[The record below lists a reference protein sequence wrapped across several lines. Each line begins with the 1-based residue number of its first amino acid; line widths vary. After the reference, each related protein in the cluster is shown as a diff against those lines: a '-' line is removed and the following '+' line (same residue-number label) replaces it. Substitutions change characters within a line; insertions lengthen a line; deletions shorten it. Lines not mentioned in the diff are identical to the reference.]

1 MTSSR
6 NRAPARF
13 PLLLVTALAPE
24 LASGCSGAASG
35 PATSA
40 GSATPPVSATMTPP
54 ATPTGSATAKAPV
67 GPAAR
72 DPLARLGHIVV
83 IYMEN
88 HSFDNLYG
96 EFPGAEGV
104 RSPGAA
110 KAGVQLDASGKPYA
124 ALPQPVDNTVRPVR
138 ADARFPKSLPN
149 GPFLID
155 TYLKPDVPSASPTH
169 RFYQQQEQINGGA
182 MNRFVAVSEVK
193 SFVMGY
199 YRTSALPLSKVAG
212 EFTLCDHFFHAAF
225 GGSFLNHIWLVAAAS
240 PTFPNAPAEMVAT
253 VDAKGALSRDPA
265 TGEVVKDGAVTPDG
279 FAVNTAQPFY
289 PPYRANT
296 PENKRVPPQ
305 KMPTIGDRLSEAG
318 VDWAWYSGGWNEAEA
333 GRIPEDFATHHQAF
347 NFFERYAPGTAA
359 RKAHLKDEKD
369 FFSAAR
375 AGKLPAVSFVKPGD
389 KESEHPGEGD
399 IITGDN
405 HVIEMI
411 DAIRKSPT
419 WGDTAIIIAYDEN
432 GGFWDHVAP
441 PVVDRWGPGAR
452 VPAMVVSPFAR
463 KGYVDSTVYDT
474 TSILALIEHRFG
486 LAPLTGRD
494 ARANDM
500 RASFDFGASP

>member
-1 MTSSR
+1 MPSSR
-6 NRAPARF
+6 RRARDRF
-13 PLLLVTALAPE
+13 PLLRATALAPAFA
-24 LASGCSGAASG
+24 LGCSGAATG
-35 PATSA
+35 PAPAA
-40 GSATPPVSATMTPP
+40 GPAPGPASATPPTSA
-54 ATPTGSATAKAPV
+54 SVTAKAPSRP
-67 GPAAR
+67 GAR
-72 DPLARLGHIVV
+72 DPLTRLGHIVV

-104 RSPGAA
+104 RSPSAA
-110 KAGVQLDASGKPYA
+110 KAGVQLDESGKPYA
-124 ALPQPVDNTVRPVR
+124 ALPQPVDNTVSPPR
-138 ADARFPKSLPN
+138 ADARFPKTLPN

-155 TYLKPDVPSASPTH
+155 TYLKADVPSASPTH

-199 YRTSALPLSKVAG
+199 YRTSALPLAKLAA
-212 EFTLCDHFFHAAF
+212 EYTLCDHFFHAAF

-240 PTFPNAPAEMVAT
+240 PSFPNAPAEMRAKL
-253 VDAKGALSRDPA
+253 DAGGMLVRDPA
-265 TGEVVKDGAVTPDG
+265 TGAAIKDGPVTPDG
-279 FAVNTAQPFY
+279 FAVNTTQPFY
-289 PPYRANT
+289 PPYKPNT

-305 KMPTIGDRLSEAG
+305 KMPTIGDRLSEAS
-318 VDWAWYSGGWNEAEA
+318 VDWAWYAGGWDEAET
-333 GRIPEDFATHHQAF
+333 GRLPEDFATHHQAF
-347 NFFERYAPGTAA
+347 NYFERYAPGTAA
-359 RKAHLKDEKD
+359 RKAHLKDEKE
-369 FFSAAR
+369 FFAAAK

-419 WGDTAIIIAYDEN
+419 WGDTAIIITYDEN

-441 PVVDRWGPGAR
+441 AVVDRWGPGTR
-452 VPAMVVSPFAR
+452 VPAIVVSPFAR
-463 KGYVDSTVYDT
+463 KGHVDATVYDT
-474 TSILALIEHRFG
+474 TSILALLEHRFG
-486 LAPLTGRD
+486 LQPLTSRD

-500 RASFDFGASP
+500 RAAFDFGAVP